1 VKIHN
6 RIRLLYQGLK
16 FLKFNNPDNVR
27 LNQQQSQEN
36 YNRIR
41 IRISEDSIVQDQE
54 ADK

>member
-1 VKIHN
+1 VEIHN

-36 YNRIR
+36 YNRI
-41 IRISEDSIVQDQE
+41 SEDSIVQDQE